1 MVNHHNHL
9 SCQGKT
15 WKKWERNTRLFKTLL
30 KICEKYLRL
39 HTVSSHSVV
48 LQLIISL
55 FDIEKWQVF
64 GDFRTDCW
72 LYPLSILRLCENK
85 RPASWVFFC
94 LLHAWL
100 IFSPNMTIQYTSS
113 KCNFARCFAFREDVA
128 TGEVWFGADALAKG
142 LVDELQ
148 TSSEYIMQQIRNGH
162 EVLEV
167 TYKKSA
173 GGGLAG
179 AFGALEGQQLERLEA
194 LTALKS
200 LVLGFNGFNGNRTV
214 SVTDLVKASGLA
226 SALES
231 ESWPKGLAQPRVEAR
246 WNEPQAR
253 LTRDLPEVWLAV
265 PSQDLR
271 DYLDEYKQ
279 IWDLVWPSDIM
290 QWHQSTRCGCH
301 QSSSLIRWFN
311 DTINF
316 PS

>member
-1 MVNHHNHL
+1 MFRPWWITTITFHVREKH
-9 SCQGKT
+9 GKNGKET
-15 WKKWERNTRLFKTLL
+15 QDTSRHFWKYVK
-30 KICEKYLRL
+30 KYLRL

-85 RPASWVFFC
+85 RPASRVFFC

-179 AFGALEGQQLERLEA
+179 AFGAALEGQQLERLEA

-200 LVLGFNGFNGNRTV
+200 LV
-214 SVTDLVKASGLA
+214 KATGLA

>member
-1 MVNHHNHL
+1 MFRPWWITTITFHVREKH
-9 SCQGKT
+9 GKNGKET
-15 WKKWERNTRLFKTLL
+15 QDTSRHFWKYVK
-30 KICEKYLRL
+30 KYLRL

-179 AFGALEGQQLERLEA
+179 AFGAALEGQQLERLEA

-200 LVLGFNGFNGNRTV
+200 LV
-214 SVTDLVKASGLA
+214 KATGLA

>member
-1 MVNHHNHL
+1 
-9 SCQGKT
+9 
-15 WKKWERNTRLFKTLL
+15 
-30 KICEKYLRL
+30 
-39 HTVSSHSVV
+39 
-48 LQLIISL
+48 
-55 FDIEKWQVF
+55 
-64 GDFRTDCW
+64 
-72 LYPLSILRLCENK
+72 
-85 RPASWVFFC
+85 
-94 LLHAWL
+94 
-100 IFSPNMTIQYTSS
+100 MTIQYTSS

-179 AFGALEGQQLERLEA
+179 AFGAALEGQQLERLEA

-200 LVLGFNGFNGNRTV
+200 LVLGFNGSTA
-214 SVTDLVKASGLA
+214 VTDLVKATGLA

-253 LTRDLPEVWLAV
+253 LTRDLPEV
-265 PSQDLR
+265 
-271 DYLDEYKQ
+271 
-279 IWDLVWPSDIM
+279 
-290 QWHQSTRCGCH
+290 
-301 QSSSLIRWFN
+301 
-311 DTINF
+311 
-316 PS
+316 

>member
-1 MVNHHNHL
+1 
-9 SCQGKT
+9 
-15 WKKWERNTRLFKTLL
+15 
-30 KICEKYLRL
+30 
-39 HTVSSHSVV
+39 
-48 LQLIISL
+48 
-55 FDIEKWQVF
+55 
-64 GDFRTDCW
+64 
-72 LYPLSILRLCENK
+72 
-85 RPASWVFFC
+85 
-94 LLHAWL
+94 
-100 IFSPNMTIQYTSS
+100 MTIQYTSS

-179 AFGALEGQQLERLEA
+179 AFGAALEGQQLERLEA

-200 LVLGFNGFNGNRTV
+200 LV
-214 SVTDLVKASGLA
+214 KATGLA

-253 LTRDLPEVWLAV
+253 LTRDLPEV
-265 PSQDLR
+265 
-271 DYLDEYKQ
+271 
-279 IWDLVWPSDIM
+279 
-290 QWHQSTRCGCH
+290 
-301 QSSSLIRWFN
+301 
-311 DTINF
+311 
-316 PS
+316 

>member
-1 MVNHHNHL
+1 MEKM
-9 SCQGKT
+9 GK
-15 WKKWERNTRLFKTLL
+15 KHKTLQDTSENMW
-30 KICEKYLRL
+30 KIPQTPHCEFTFCRASTHHFTFWHREMTSLRRL
-39 HTVSSHSVV
+39 PHR
-48 LQLIISL
+48 LLIIPAFHPSA
-55 FDIEKWQVF
+55 
-64 GDFRTDCW
+64 
-72 LYPLSILRLCENK
+72 LREQTACFLG
-85 RPASWVFFC
+85 VFC

-100 IFSPNMTIQYTSS
+100 IFSPNMTIQLC
-113 KCNFARCFAFREDVA
+113 KCNFAHCFAFREDVA

-179 AFGALEGQQLERLEA
+179 AFGAALEGQQLQRLEA

-200 LVLGFNGFNGNRTV
+200 LLLGFNGFNGNVSNV
-214 SVTDLVKASGLA
+214 SVTDLVKATGLA
-226 SALES
+226 SAAMES